1 MNAMCKKT
9 FLRRLVRSSLP
20 VLALAA
26 GLGLSPAHAQSL
38 QEALSQAY
46 QSNPTLESQRAA
58 LRATDE
64 LVPQARSGF
73 LPTLSAEGDIGRNRQ
88 EQDEAISAWTE
99 KSVGVTLTQPV
110 YRGGQTVAAVD
121 RAEALVQAQRA
132 SLASTEQDVL
142 LSAATAYLDVVRDQA
157 VRQLNINNEQV
168 LRRQLEASNDRFRV
182 GEITRTDVSQSE
194 ARLSGA
200 ISARIQAEGQLS
212 ASRATFTR
220 LIGTVPGQLVQP
232 KTNFVLPASQD
243 EAVSL
248 AEQNNPSVIAAR
260 FNERAASAAVDQVT
274 GELLPSVNIV
284 GSYQRIWD
292 RPTANGAIDSGSLT
306 ARLTVP
312 IYEAGATTSRVRE
325 AKQTVGQRRN
335 QVDEAVRQARS
346 TAVSAWEALVTARAT
361 IESNQ
366 AQVRSSEIALEG
378 VRQEATVGSRT
389 VLDVLNAE
397 QELLDARVN
406 LVTAQRDEV
415 VAVFQ
420 LLSATGQL
428 TAGRLDLGVTTYNY
442 EDHYNKVRGKI
453 WGVSAD

>member
-1 MNAMCKKT
+1 MCKKT

-20 VLALAA
+20 VLALAT

-200 ISARIQAEGQLS
+200 ISSRIQAEGQLS

>member
-20 VLALAA
+20 VLALAT

-200 ISARIQAEGQLS
+200 ISSRIQAEGQLS